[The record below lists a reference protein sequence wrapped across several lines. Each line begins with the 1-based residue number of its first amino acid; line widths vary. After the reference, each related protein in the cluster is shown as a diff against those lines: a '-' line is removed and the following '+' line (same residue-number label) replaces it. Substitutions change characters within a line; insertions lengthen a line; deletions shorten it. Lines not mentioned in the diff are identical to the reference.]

1 MEKSV
6 IITGGT
12 GFLGVHLSRYFLKL
26 KYKINDISVAVVEPK
41 KYKII
46 LLDTAPLTADDIRA
60 KVDVANV
67 DITDKKTVDQYFKTI
82 KPDFV
87 VHAAAALPIHNDR
100 EYIYKVNID
109 GTRNILDASLKNK
122 VKKLTF
128 ISTTAMYGIPDDLPE
143 RETSAL
149 HPIGYY
155 GESKA
160 EGEKLCMKYL
170 KKGLAVNIIRPKTF
184 LGPER
189 LGVFTIWFEAIFN
202 HKPVFILGNG
212 NNLYQLLEVQDLCS
226 LIEKTLLTKIKGEI
240 FNAGTDKFGTWKED
254 LSALIKHAKSKS
266 KIIGLPV
273 LPAQIALSILEKLH
287 MSPIVAWH
295 YKTFPVNSYV
305 SIEKAQNK
313 LGFIPTKSNKVI
325 LIESYDWYKKHRK
338 EFLGR
343 EGKTHRTIWNFKILD
358 IITKWL

>member
-1 MEKSV
+1 MQKTV
-6 IITGGT
+6 LITGGT
-12 GFLGVHLSRYFLKL
+12 GFLGVHLSRFLL
-26 KYKINDISVAVVEPK
+26 KKDYKV
-41 KYKII
+41 I
-46 LLDTAPLTADDIRA
+46 LLDTAPLTAKDLGGKVEVVDIDIR
-60 KVDVANV
+60 
-67 DITDKKTVDQYFKTI
+67 DKKNVNDFFKKV
-82 KPDFV
+82 KPDYI
-87 VHAAAALPIHNDR
+87 VHAAAALPIHNNR
-100 EYIYKVNID
+100 NYIFSVNVD
-109 GTRNILDASLKNK
+109 GTKNILDASLKNK

-160 EGEKLCMKYL
+160 EGERLCMQYL
-170 KKGLAVNIIRPKTF
+170 KRGLAVNIIRPKTF

-202 HKPVFILGNG
+202 NKPVFILGNG
-212 NNLYQLLEVQDLCS
+212 KNLYQLLEVQDLCK
-226 LIEKTLLTKIKGEI
+226 LIESTLTTKIKGEI
-240 FNAGTDKFGTWKED
+240 FNAGTDKFGTWQED

-273 LPAQIALSILEKLH
+273 MPSQIALSILEKLH
-287 MSPIVAWH
+287 LSPIVAWH

-305 SIEKAQNK
+305 SIEKAQKK
-313 LGFIPTKSNKVI
+313 LGFKPTKSNKEI

-358 IITKWL
+358 MITKWL

>member
-1 MEKSV
+1 MLMKKTV
-6 IITGGT
+6 LITGGT
-12 GFLGVHLSRYFLKL
+12 GFLGVHLSRYFLKQ
-26 KYKINDISVAVVEPK
+26 KNYNVIA
-41 KYKII
+41 
-46 LLDTAPLTADDIRA
+46 LDTAPSTAEDLKGKVEIADIDIRDKKKINDYFKSA
-60 KVDVANV
+60 KV
-67 DITDKKTVDQYFKTI
+67 
-82 KPDFV
+82 DFV
-87 VHAAAALPIHNDR
+87 VHAAAALPIHNNKD
-100 EYIYKVNID
+100 YIMSVNVD
-109 GTRNILDASLKNK
+109 GTRNILEASLKNK
-122 VKKLTF
+122 INKVTF

-143 RETSAL
+143 RETSKL

-160 EGEKLCMKYL
+160 KGEKLCMQYL

-189 LGVFTIWFEAIFN
+189 LGVFTIWFEAIYN
-202 HKPVFILGNG
+202 NKPVFILGKG
-212 NNLYQLLEVQDLCS
+212 DNLYQLLEVHDLCKM
-226 LIEKTLLTKIKGEI
+226 IESTLTTRIKGEI
-240 FNAGTDKFGTWKED
+240 FNAGTDRFGTWKDD

-266 KIIGLPV
+266 KLVGLPV
-273 LPAQIALSILEKLH
+273 LPSQIALSILEKLH

-305 SIEKAQNK
+305 STEKAQKK
-313 LGFIPTKSNKVI
+313 LGFKPTKSNSEI
-325 LIESYDWYKKHRK
+325 LIESYDWYSKHRK